1 MLLFDREEYAYRG
14 IVCFEKIFKKHGTLE
29 SLKMLKADGALRGSA
44 LKCWIC
50 WSRVHRRY
58 SWDRFT
64 TNLLWR
70 FKPEWREIFPYDEEE
85 EPHQELQLLHT
96 KDSISQ
102 TSTIPLYQLSA
113 LETLYFFY
121 KQHTL
126 LIHFHYFLMAPLHIQ
141 FHWVPN

>member
-1 MLLFDREEYAYRG
+1 
-14 IVCFEKIFKKHGTLE
+14 
-29 SLKMLKADGALRGSA
+29 MLKAVGALRGSA

-70 FKPEWREIFPYDEEE
+70 FKPEWREIFPNDEEE

-102 TSTIPLYQLSA
+102 TSTIPLYQISA
-113 LETLYFFY
+113 LETLL
-121 KQHTL
+121 KHPLPSIAEVEVVL
-126 LIHFHYFLMAPLHIQ
+126 LGIADTISHEPIEESLL
-141 FHWVPN
+141 